1 MHMVSS
7 NNGQIKLAGSGEQI
21 LSDTLALVY
30 SVRET
35 FKEHEDFILNLEF
48 NILKILE
55 GDFDDNIKF
64 FGRFESAEDA
74 KEFLKSVKDK
84 TLKDTG
90 GSTAESIMRDILGD
104 K

>member
-1 MHMVSS
+1 MYIVSS

-55 GDFDDNIKF
+55 GDFDDNVKYF
-64 FGRFESAEDA
+64 STFKSAEDA
-74 KEFLKSVKDK
+74 KEFLQSIKDK
-84 TLKDTG
+84 TSKDAG
-90 GSTAESIMRDILGD
+90 GNTAESIMRDILGD

>member
-1 MHMVSS
+1 MVSS
-7 NNGQIKLAGSGEQI
+7 NNGQIKLAGSGEQN

-35 FKEHEDFILNLEF
+35 FKEHEDFMLNLEF

-64 FGRFESAEDA
+64 FWQVRKRRGCQRVF
-74 KEFLKSVKDK
+74 KECK
-84 TLKDTG
+84 
-90 GSTAESIMRDILGD
+90 R
-104 K
+104 